1 MSVLRANLNCSVYVT
16 ASIVVVTMLF
26 VLPCFSGLRAIGC
39 GYPVSF
45 LGSFLIN
52 LVLSYPTQPVTF
64 P

>member
-39 GYPVSF
+39 GYHV
-45 LGSFLIN
+45 SFLIN